1 MLLKDLIKRI
11 EVLKIVG
18 NLDIEIK
25 KMVYDSRQVE
35 EGSLFICIEGFKDD
49 GHDYI
54 NKAIQNGAVA
64 IVVEKE
70 LETYPDGITVV
81 EVADSRETMA
91 YLAAAFLMIHWK
103 NWT

>member
-18 NLDIEIK
+18 NLDIEI

-64 IVVEKE
+64 IVVEK
-70 LETYPDGITVV
+70 
-81 EVADSRETMA
+81 S
-91 YLAAAFLMIHWK
+91 WK
-103 NWT
+103 HIRME